1 MPGYKIIIKGV
12 FGLDIDCQRAI
23 SMQIFLQAGYRLSGY
38 EIIIKGFFN
47 KFKIT
52 KKKKYEVMAP
62 CFNRLKG
69 SGRKLISDIS
79 SPNPRKIKTNGDDYT
94 ERFPLM
100 SMSMSQVS
108 KLSDRYKKHDNHL
121 YYKYKTKKALD
132 VHRENRVISF
142 AKYHQMYG

>member
-100 SMSMSQVS
+100 SMSMS
-108 KLSDRYKKHDNHL
+108 K
-121 YYKYKTKKALD
+121 
-132 VHRENRVISF
+132 I
-142 AKYHQMYG
+142 